1 MWRPR
6 ARWALAA
13 EVDLAWDTN
22 ADGRVD
28 DIEGERDYAFVTHA
42 TGGLLVFVLDLTA
55 LATTTLIDIDVN
67 GVDDRVLEV
76 VPIPAIQPG
85 SPAVVL
91 PDLGM
96 VFVGGDGGAAGIQV
110 GAPEIVFVRSDGS
123 GELLP

>member
-1 MWRPR
+1 MSG
-6 ARWALAA
+6 ALTRIATPENEKTLLQWGLNGTVHQVE
-13 EVDLAWDTN
+13 EVV
-22 ADGRVD
+22 RKY
-28 DIEGERDYAFVTHA
+28 R
-42 TGGLLVFVLDLTA
+42 
-55 LATTTLIDIDVN
+55 
-67 GVDDRVLEV
+67 RVLEV